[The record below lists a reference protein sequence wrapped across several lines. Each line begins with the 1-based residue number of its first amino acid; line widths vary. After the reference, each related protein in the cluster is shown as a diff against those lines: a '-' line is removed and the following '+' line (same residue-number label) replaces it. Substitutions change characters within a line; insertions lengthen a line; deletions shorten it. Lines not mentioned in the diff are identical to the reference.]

1 MKKLN
6 KIILLLFCLCSVH
19 AYGQKTAYKN
29 EQEKIA
35 VIEQRIEWLA
45 ENIGDEEP
53 DLNALFD
60 RLFYLIDH
68 PLNLNKATKDQL
80 EDLMLLTDLQIN
92 ELLTYLEQN
101 GNLMVIYEIQ
111 TLPSWDMTTIEE
123 VLPFVYVKDKFTDP
137 HLTLSQMLKSSSS
150 ELYLRWG
157 KVLEDQAGYVPDA
170 NGNTKYLGS
179 NDRVYTRYRFKSAN
193 NVSIGF
199 TAEKDPGEEFFR
211 GTQKSFDFY
220 SGHAYLHNIGKIKH
234 LVIGDYLTA
243 FGQGLTIGIG
253 PAFGKTASSLGI
265 KRPGY
270 QFKPFTSVN
279 ETQFL
284 RGVAGTIDLKPVEV
298 SFFYSNKKIDG
309 NIITTDST
317 TNTDD
322 GIAVSSIQT
331 SGLHNTTST
340 LADKNALGENIIG
353 GDITFRK
360 RVFDIGITSYAVNYS
375 GALQQTFQYYNQYEF
390 NGTSNMVSGL
400 HYSAVVKNV
409 HFFGETS
416 MSKNKKIGSLN
427 GLIMSL
433 DPKCGIVLA
442 YRYYQKD
449 FQNNYTNAFA
459 EATFP
464 FNERGLYMGIE
475 IKPTTKWI
483 INGYADMFNSEWL
496 RYNVNGP
503 SKGNEY
509 LAQITYK
516 PNKQTEIYFRFRQR
530 TKEYNTDVDVNDIRY
545 LSATQQTN
553 YRINLLH
560 KVSKTLTLH
569 SRIEQLVLKPEEEP
583 VQYGFMALQDIIYK
597 PLSSPFS
604 FNLRYA
610 VFNTDNYDTRI
621 YAFENDILYYYAI
634 PAYYYRGSRIYFN
647 VRYQYKKWFD
657 AWIKI
662 GQWLYDNR
670 TTIGSGNDEILG
682 NQKTEIRAQIRFSF

>member
-1 MKKLN
+1 
-6 KIILLLFCLCSVH
+6 
-19 AYGQKTAYKN
+19 
-29 EQEKIA
+29 
-35 VIEQRIEWLA
+35 
-45 ENIGDEEP
+45 
-53 DLNALFD
+53 
-60 RLFYLIDH
+60 
-68 PLNLNKATKDQL
+68 
-80 EDLMLLTDLQIN
+80 
-92 ELLTYLEQN
+92 
-101 GNLMVIYEIQ
+101 
-111 TLPSWDMTTIEE
+111 
-123 VLPFVYVKDKFTDP
+123 
-137 HLTLSQMLKSSSS
+137 
-150 ELYLRWG
+150 
-157 KVLEDQAGYVPDA
+157 
-170 NGNTKYLGS
+170 
-179 NDRVYTRYRFKSAN
+179 
-193 NVSIGF
+193 
-199 TAEKDPGEEFFR
+199 
-211 GTQKSFDFY
+211 
-220 SGHAYLHNIGKIKH
+220 
-234 LVIGDYLTA
+234 
-243 FGQGLTIGIG
+243 
-253 PAFGKTASSLGI
+253 
-265 KRPGY
+265 
-270 QFKPFTSVN
+270 
-279 ETQFL
+279 
-284 RGVAGTIDLKPVEV
+284 
-298 SFFYSNKKIDG
+298 
-309 NIITTDST
+309 
-317 TNTDD
+317 
-322 GIAVSSIQT
+322 
-331 SGLHNTTST
+331 
-340 LADKNALGENIIG
+340 
-353 GDITFRK
+353 
-360 RVFDIGITSYAVNYS
+360 
-375 GALQQTFQYYNQYEF
+375 
-390 NGTSNMVSGL
+390 MVSGL

-530 TKEYNTDVDVNDIRY
+530 TKEYDIRY

>member
-1 MKKLN
+1 
-6 KIILLLFCLCSVH
+6 
-19 AYGQKTAYKN
+19 
-29 EQEKIA
+29 
-35 VIEQRIEWLA
+35 
-45 ENIGDEEP
+45 
-53 DLNALFD
+53 
-60 RLFYLIDH
+60 
-68 PLNLNKATKDQL
+68 
-80 EDLMLLTDLQIN
+80 
-92 ELLTYLEQN
+92 
-101 GNLMVIYEIQ
+101 
-111 TLPSWDMTTIEE
+111 
-123 VLPFVYVKDKFTDP
+123 
-137 HLTLSQMLKSSSS
+137 
-150 ELYLRWG
+150 
-157 KVLEDQAGYVPDA
+157 
-170 NGNTKYLGS
+170 
-179 NDRVYTRYRFKSAN
+179 
-193 NVSIGF
+193 
-199 TAEKDPGEEFFR
+199 
-211 GTQKSFDFY
+211 
-220 SGHAYLHNIGKIKH
+220 
-234 LVIGDYLTA
+234 
-243 FGQGLTIGIG
+243 
-253 PAFGKTASSLGI
+253 
-265 KRPGY
+265 
-270 QFKPFTSVN
+270 
-279 ETQFL
+279 
-284 RGVAGTIDLKPVEV
+284 
-298 SFFYSNKKIDG
+298 
-309 NIITTDST
+309 
-317 TNTDD
+317 
-322 GIAVSSIQT
+322 
-331 SGLHNTTST
+331 
-340 LADKNALGENIIG
+340 
-353 GDITFRK
+353 
-360 RVFDIGITSYAVNYS
+360 
-375 GALQQTFQYYNQYEF
+375 
-390 NGTSNMVSGL
+390 
-400 HYSAVVKNV
+400 
-409 HFFGETS
+409 
-416 MSKNKKIGSLN
+416 
-427 GLIMSL
+427 MSL